1 MFTELSY
8 VKRVS
13 VLPRSELWAI
23 SLKNLHRSGV
33 VVVVVC
39 RFGVN
44 VCNIVQSQHSALLQP
59 DIIIDDAQLNY
70 VVAVM

>member
-23 SLKNLHRSGV
+23 SLKNRHRSG

-44 VCNIVQSQHSALLQP
+44 VCNIVQSQHSSLLQP
-59 DIIIDDAQLNY
+59 GFIIDDAQLNY